1 MIATSRIGKGW
12 KRLPSRT
19 GGPLRVPSW
28 IEERLDRAARAQLQA
43 PGVPT
48 VDFTKPFGEAALA
61 SPDSVSWQVFRN
73 PVSLMVGGTA
83 AVILELAEPRVR
95 AGVWDH
101 TSFRSDPLTRLRR
114 TGLAA
119 MVTVYGARSTTE
131 RMIAGIRALHDRVQ
145 GETAE
150 GMAYRAS
157 DPELLRWVQATAAFG
172 FLAAYQAYVRPLPV
186 ADRDRFYA
194 EGVPASHL
202 YGAED
207 IPTSE
212 AELLRLFKDMLDH
225 LRPSETVFEFLDIMR
240 NTALLP
246 RPLRP
251 LQRLLVR
258 AAVEIVPEAVRSLLG
273 LGARDGLRPWERALV
288 RAAGRTA
295 DRLLLPSTPAAQA
308 CLRLGLPPDHLLK
321 QT

>member
-1 MIATSRIGKGW
+1 MIATSRIGRGW

-28 IEERLDRAARAQLQA
+28 IEERLDKAARAQLQA

-73 PVSLMVGGTA
+73 PVSLMVGGIA

-131 RMIAGIRALHDRVQ
+131 RMIGGIRALHDRVQ
-145 GETAE
+145 GDS
-150 GMAYRAS
+150 GR
-157 DPELLRWVQATAAFG
+157 G
-172 FLAAYQAYVRPLPV
+172 N
-186 ADRDRFYA
+186 
-194 EGVPASHL
+194 G
-202 YGAED
+202 
-207 IPTSE
+207 
-212 AELLRLFKDMLDH
+212 
-225 LRPSETVFEFLDIMR
+225 
-240 NTALLP
+240 
-246 RPLRP
+246 
-251 LQRLLVR
+251 LQG
-258 AAVEIVPEAVRSLLG
+258 ERS
-273 LGARDGLRPWERALV
+273 
-288 RAAGRTA
+288 
-295 DRLLLPSTPAAQA
+295 
-308 CLRLGLPPDHLLK
+308 
-321 QT
+321 